1 MYHIMKKIM
10 AVNLIIALTIGAS
23 GISTQAASNTKWK
36 NLYDGYLK
44 TIKNLKKI
52 YPNGEFIYINHDNIP
67 ELYLEGYCNG
77 AGNCLLT
84 IYNNKVYKYELIQ
97 PGDLSYLKKQNRFLI
112 SYGRDDAYGEYV
124 AKFSKGKIIGQA
136 GGVFGFNVFGNG
148 DVKLDKEGKIINQ
161 YYWNDKSK
169 KGTNLYEYYRNPE
182 NGRKLTKSAYDKKR
196 NQSLGKDR
204 KKYKFAS
211 SKMTIRQIKKKLKM

>member
-84 IYNNKVYKYELIQ
+84 IYNKML
-97 PGDLSYLKKQNRFLI
+97 G
-112 SYGRDDAYGEYV
+112 
-124 AKFSKGKIIGQA
+124 SK
-136 GGVFGFNVFGNG
+136 
-148 DVKLDKEGKIINQ
+148 
-161 YYWNDKSK
+161 
-169 KGTNLYEYYRNPE
+169 P
-182 NGRKLTKSAYDKKR
+182 
-196 NQSLGKDR
+196 
-204 KKYKFAS
+204 
-211 SKMTIRQIKKKLKM
+211 